1 MRVHHS
7 GQSRHH
13 GKYFQICDNHEVYLT
28 DLDHD
33 EVPALFWWFPNQDDY
48 KPPPPADES
57 TSEKLERISKTIKV
71 ETKQKIEI
79 ETSLSRFEFFSNI
92 FQTTRTEISEI
103 LHGSDLR
110 PEDKIV
116 RALEIKQQA
125 EGITRLFQVGTEN
138 PRNH

>member
-1 MRVHHS
+1 M
-7 GQSRHH
+7 
-13 GKYFQICDNHEVYLT
+13 T

-79 ETSLSRFEFFSNI
+79 ETSLSRFKFFSNI
-92 FQTTRTEISEI
+92 SR
-103 LHGSDLR
+103 LPGLR
-110 PEDKIV
+110 YRRYCTAPIFGL
-116 RALEIKQQA
+116 RIK
-125 EGITRLFQVGTEN
+125 
-138 PRNH
+138 